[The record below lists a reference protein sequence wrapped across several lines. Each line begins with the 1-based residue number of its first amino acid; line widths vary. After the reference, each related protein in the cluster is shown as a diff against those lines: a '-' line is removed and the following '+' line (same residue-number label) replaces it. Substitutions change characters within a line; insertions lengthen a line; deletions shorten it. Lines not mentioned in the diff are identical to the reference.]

1 MTQSAAQ
8 AVGPVR
14 GLGGFGGLVPSGAV
28 ARGADTLMAVL
39 SVEHHADGAV
49 LPLLILSE
57 APGLLGWDVAAGLR
71 VRDDADRTYAVRPLA
86 QQAGLGALQAAAWI
100 EPGPPPEARTLYL
113 TATGLVRTS
122 MARGSGGVERPLS
135 GGTWE
140 LEVDLVPAR
149 TGAPLPPDPSGDRP
163 GPRPVRVPARAFSA
177 FRDLVPV
184 GQARLTEGAAVC
196 LWALE
201 RYADRA
207 VLTVAT
213 LTDEPNRAAPITSGR
228 GHVEV
233 WDDAGRRYEAAPI
246 HGASRPGWSET
257 SLEVAPAIA
266 PGARALGVRL
276 RDLPHEGGA
285 SAAGAPGLAGPFTF
299 GISLPGARVLTPPR

>member
-1 MTQSAAQ
+1 MSSSTTAI
-8 AVGPVR
+8 GPAR
-14 GLGGFGGLVPSGAV
+14 ALTGFGGLVPSGAV
-28 ARGADTLMAVL
+28 ARGADTLVAVL
-39 SVEHHADGAV
+39 SVEHHAEGAV

-71 VRDDADRTYAVRPLA
+71 VRDDADRRYTVRPLA

-100 EPGPPPEARTLYL
+100 EPGPPPGARRLHL

-122 MARGSGGVERPLS
+122 MSRGAGGVERPLS

-140 LEVDLVPAR
+140 LDIDLFPAR
-149 TGAPLPPDPSGDRP
+149 TGAPLPPDPGPERP
-163 GPRPVRVPARAFSA
+163 GTRPVRVPARAFSA

-184 GQARLTEGAAVC
+184 GQARMVEGAAVC

-213 LTDEPNRAAPITSGR
+213 LTDEPARAAPIPAGR
-228 GHVEV
+228 GNVEV

-266 PGARALGVRL
+266 PAARALGVRL
-276 RDLPHEGGA
+276 RDLPQEGPGQAA
-285 SAAGAPGLAGPFTF
+285 SRLEGPFTF
-299 GISLPGARVLTPPR
+299 GITLPEARVLTPPR